1 MSKPKAAII
10 LAAGKGKRMNSD
22 LPKVLHEI
30 NGRPILG
37 ILLDTLTPLGFERIC
52 VVIGYQGELVEERL
66 KSYPV
71 TFAWQREQH
80 GTGHAVM
87 MTREQ
92 MADFD
97 GTTLV
102 LLGDVPL
109 LTRQSIEHLFS
120 VHESTSA
127 VATCL
132 TTFLGDPAG
141 YGRIVRG
148 KGDCLQ
154 EIVEDR
160 DASEEIRKIREIN
173 SGTFCFDNRSLF
185 GVLDK
190 LENKNVQSEY
200 YLTDTVKIFH
210 NNGLRVSVAVTGN
223 PDEVRGINSVEQLSE
238 LAAIFAGRS

>member
-1 MSKPKAAII
+1 
-10 LAAGKGKRMNSD
+10 MNSD

-37 ILLDTLTPLGFERIC
+37 ILLDTLVPLGFERIC
-52 VVIGYQGELVEERL
+52 VVIGHKGEMVQERL
-66 KSYPV
+66 SGYPI
-71 TFAWQREQH
+71 TFAWQREQL

-92 MADFD
+92 MADFE

-102 LLGDVPL
+102 LAGDVPL
-109 LTRQSIEHLFS
+109 LSRQSIELLLS
-120 VHESTSA
+120 VHEQTSA

-132 TTFLGDPAG
+132 TTFLEDPTG

-148 KGDCLQ
+148 SGASLQ
-154 EIVEDR
+154 EIVEHK
-160 DASEEIRKIREIN
+160 DASEVIRKIREIN

-190 LENKNVQSEY
+190 LRNNNVQSEY

-210 NNGLRVSVAVTGN
+210 DSGLRVSVAVTDD
-223 PDEVRGINSVEQLSE
+223 PDEVRGINSVEQLDE
-238 LAAIFAGRS
+238 LATIFADRA